1 VVDQD
6 QLFQN
11 FGFPI
16 QVQQENSQEYK
27 NVLQGLWYA
36 YWNGPS
42 IGNMVRGLN
51 LVFDLPFAPKSGVI
65 TEVSLPD
72 TAFIIGSVQSTTGD
86 ASGTFDVS
94 TANNSRF
101 LSFSVDN
108 LPPILVIFPDDTAY
122 PALSVVADINAA
134 AGQTIASV
142 TTDGRIR
149 LSGLT
154 TVQIN
159 TVLGN
164 PGLGF
169 EPGQEDFGTY
179 NVTILGDDGVSDTF
193 SFGSQ
198 FPADVV
204 VGQRVER
211 FDPFTTGVGIF
222 DEILLP
228 EWWSVFNIAQINPSI
243 ETFSQE
249 DRDIVNNLLANF
261 TFAVRVVADAFLRLG
276 SVDRSIVRFFLEQ
289 IKPTI
294 SDYLFIVAQRFFEII
309 SVTDNQALL
318 GLGSPS
324 ASYAAQRGLGTSEV
338 DTLAL
343 DIGITTARDLEWNF
357 ANHWLR
363 NNPVHPTLG
372 DRATFEANY
381 HLPQYDD
388 LRLTTEDA
396 TVVAPG
402 TITVVAGVGPVSY
415 VAAELTGTVSAQF
428 FDTSVNS
435 TLTLNINGILQ
446 PVINYTVGTAVS
458 ASTIIQETNSQL
470 GADIMSRAP
479 SGELLLRSELVP
491 GTPSILVISGNPSLG
506 FATLAS
512 DTGVASSSLLETVP
526 FS

>member
-1 VVDQD
+1 
-6 QLFQN
+6 
-11 FGFPI
+11 
-16 QVQQENSQEYK
+16 
-27 NVLQGLWYA
+27 
-36 YWNGPS
+36 
-42 IGNMVRGLN
+42 
-51 LVFDLPFAPKSGVI
+51 
-65 TEVSLPD
+65 
-72 TAFIIGSVQSTTGD
+72 
-86 ASGTFDVS
+86 
-94 TANNSRF
+94 
-101 LSFSVDN
+101 
-108 LPPILVIFPDDTAY
+108 
-122 PALSVVADINAA
+122 
-134 AGQTIASV
+134 
-142 TTDGRIR
+142 
-149 LSGLT
+149 
-154 TVQIN
+154 
-159 TVLGN
+159 VLGN

-193 SFGSQ
+193 NFGSQ

-204 VGQRVER
+204 VGQRVDR

-222 DEILLP
+222 DEVLLK
-228 EWWSVFNIAQINPSI
+228 EWWLIFNIPQINPSI

-249 DRDIVNNLLANF
+249 DRDIINNIHANF

-294 SDYLFIVAQRFFEII
+294 SDYLFIVAERFFEII
-309 SVTDNQALL
+309 SVTDNQNLL
-318 GLGSPS
+318 GLGNPS
-324 ASYAAQRGLGTSEV
+324 NSYGLQRGFAGANPASQV

-363 NNPVHPTLG
+363 NKPLHPTLG

-402 TITVVAGVGPVSY
+402 TIEVVAGVGPVSY

-435 TLTLNINGILQ
+435 TLTLNINGVLQ
-446 PVINYTVGTAVS
+446 PAVNYTVGTAVS
-458 ASTIIQETNSQL
+458 AAVIIQETNSQL
-470 GADIMSRAP
+470 GVDIMSKTP
-479 SGELLLRSELVP
+479 SGELKLKSDLIP
-491 GTPSILVISGNPSLG
+491 GTPSILVVAGNPSLG

-512 DTGVASSSLLETVP
+512 DTGVASSSLLETIP